1 MTEPVT
7 YTLATFISDI
17 MSVITGLVVPGV
29 NSLIGLITGNPV
41 ILAAVILG
49 FIAFVVGVLMTM
61 LHRS

>member
-1 MTEPVT
+1 MEATA
-7 YTLATFISDI
+7 YTLAAFIADI

-29 NSLIGLITGNPV
+29 NGLIGLITGNPV
-41 ILAAVILG
+41 ILASVILT